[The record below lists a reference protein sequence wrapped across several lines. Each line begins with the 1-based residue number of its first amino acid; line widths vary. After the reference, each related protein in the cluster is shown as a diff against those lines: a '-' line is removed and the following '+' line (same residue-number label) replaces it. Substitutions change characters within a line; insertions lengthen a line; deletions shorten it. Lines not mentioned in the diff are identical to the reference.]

1 MRKLIVI
8 AVLAIAATWVAQ
20 QGDLLPR
27 SIQQGL
33 VELKAR
39 IGLESRAYSTFQQ
52 FATAVV
58 RGDLDTIGRLSQQD
72 GTREQGQEISRT
84 VRRFVR
90 EVRTTSYTLDAEL
103 NHPTGAVSVK
113 VTQLMRVDLVANY
126 PANDVMECEGRYAAT
141 LAQVADGWKVLTFQ
155 VESVV
160 PMPEAPAFVLTPHGY
175 RARWPC
181 LRILP

>member
-8 AVLAIAATWVAQ
+8 AVLAIAATWAAQ
-20 QGDLLPR
+20 QDLLPR

-33 VELKAR
+33 GELKVR
-39 IGLESRAYSTFQQ
+39 MGLESPAYFTLQQ

-72 GTREQGQEISRT
+72 GTKAQGQEIART

-103 NHPTGAVSVK
+103 NHPTGAVSVEI
-113 VTQLMRVDLVANY
+113 TQLMRVDLVENY
-126 PANDVMECEGRYAAT
+126 PANDVVECEGRYAAM
-141 LAQVADGWKVLTFQ
+141 LAKVADGWKVLTFQ

-181 LRILP
+181 VRILA